1 MSAHQLP
8 HVRPPVFAGSFYP
21 AEAAQLRRE
30 VEACLREAEVPADEP
45 APKALVLPHA
55 GYIYSGPVAGF
66 GYQLLARDRSRVRR
80 VVLLGPSH
88 RVGFDGLALSA
99 AEWFATPLGLVP
111 VDVRAATELLKLSL
125 VQLIEPA
132 HAHEH
137 SLEVHL
143 PFLQMTLADFQLVP
157 IVVGEATPEEVDA
170 VLEKLWGGMETCII
184 ISSDL
189 SHYHDYATARRLDAE
204 TAGRITRLQPV
215 RPDQACGARPLNG
228 LLHAAAQHRLHAHT
242 LDLRNSGDTAG
253 DRSRVVGYGAFALS
267 GNA

>member
-8 HVRPPVFAGSFYP
+8 HVRQPVFAGSFYP
-21 AEAAQLRRE
+21 AEAAELRRE
-30 VEACLREAEVPADEP
+30 VEEFMHEAEVPADEP

-55 GYIYSGPVAGF
+55 GYIYCGPVAGF
-66 GYQLLARDRSRVRR
+66 GYQLLARERSRVRR

-99 AEWFATPLGLVP
+99 AEWFATPLGVVP
-111 VDVRAATELLKLSL
+111 VDIRAAAELLSL
-125 VQLIEPA
+125 PGVQVIEPA

-143 PFLQMTLADFQLVP
+143 PFLQVALAEFQIIPL
-157 IVVGEATPEEVDA
+157 VVGEATPEQVDA
-170 VLEKLWGGMETCII
+170 VLEKLWGGPETRVI

-189 SHYHDYATARRLDAE
+189 SHYHDYATARRLDTE

-215 RPDQACGARPLNG
+215 RTDQACGARPLNG
-228 LLHAAAQHRLHAHT
+228 LLHAAARQRLHAHT

-253 DRSRVVGYGAFALS
+253 DRARVVGYGAFALS